1 MNLIFEKFPTL
12 SSYEVRHP
20 SGQCVGTIDMI
31 EDGFYYFFPTKEFH
45 GGYWPTWV
53 LQSIVNKIKEL
64 DEPYEQSINEYFNE
78 NP

>member
-1 MNLIFEKFPTL
+1 MT
-12 SSYEVRHP
+12 S
-20 SGQCVGTIDMI
+20 SGQQVGEIVML

-53 LQSIVNKIKEL
+53 LQVIIDKIKEL
-64 DEPYEQSINEYFNE
+64 DTPYEEEINKFFNE

>member
-1 MNLIFEKFPTL
+1 
-12 SSYEVRHP
+12 
-20 SGQCVGTIDMI
+20 MI